1 MTSGSSETRR
11 EGTAGATGRPLEAPW
26 PGSHE
31 MPRWD
36 RAELIDAPVFQSR
49 SILRMLGPGLV
60 MGAAAIGGG
69 EWLAGPAVTAKYGP
83 ALLWV
88 ATVSILFQVVYNIE
102 ISRYTLYTGE
112 PIFTGKLRIPPG
124 PVVWVV
130 LYLLLDWGSVA
141 PYLAANAATPLET
154 LWLGR
159 LPDADKIAS
168 DWWLHKIMST
178 VVYLLAMVP
187 LIVGGKIYNS
197 LKIVMSAKLILVVGF
212 LLFLGVFFTRVSTWT
227 EITSGL
233 FQFGAVPIIR
243 AEDTNGNGI
252 LDPGEDFDRDGKL
265 DGVEREYKE
274 GNVTKFEDTDGDKI
288 RDGVNVDNILVALWE
303 GRELPHVDLTL
314 IGVIA
319 ALAAIAGNGGLT
331 NTPISN
337 FTRDQGWGMGHHVG
351 AIPSMVGG
359 EGITLSHVGC
369 VFDVNSESLP
379 RWRRW
384 VRHVVREQLFVWLVA
399 CLVGVSLP
407 SILSVEFLPRGTDA
421 KDWSGAAMTADGV
434 RKHLSEPLPDV
445 LISQLG
451 LAEVLA
457 GPRLGQLAWNC
468 TLLCGFLVLITSHI
482 TTMDGFVRRWV
493 DVLWT
498 ASRRLRKLPVSEVR
512 LVYLAVLLVYGVC
525 GLSILWLLDK
535 PSFLFRIA
543 TTGYNYAFAFS
554 AWHTIVVNHLLLP
567 RPLRCHWLMSV
578 FMFLSGCYFALLGIV
593 STLGL
598 MGRL

>member
-1 MTSGSSETRR
+1 MSDSAGSANDSGSN
-11 EGTAGATGRPLEAPW
+11 APW
-26 PGSHE
+26 PGSHR

-36 RAELIDAPVFQSR
+36 RAELIEAPMFR
-49 SILRMLGPGLV
+49 GRNALWMIGPGLV

-69 EWLAGPAVTAKYGP
+69 EWLSGPAVTAKYG
-83 ALLWV
+83 ASLLWV

-112 PIFTGKLRIPPG
+112 PIFTGKLRVPPG
-124 PVVWVV
+124 PLVWVV

-141 PYLAANAATPLET
+141 PYLAANATVPLET

-159 LPDADKIAS
+159 LPNADVYPG
-168 DWWLHKIMST
+168 DWWVHKIFST

-187 LIVGGKIYNS
+187 LVVGGKIYNS
-197 LKIVMSAKLILVVGF
+197 LKVLMSAKLVIVVGF
-212 LLFLGVFFTRVSTWT
+212 LMLLGVFFTRTSTWV
-227 EITSGL
+227 EISSGL
-233 FQFGAVPIIR
+233 FKFGSVPVLTG
-243 AEDTNGNGI
+243 EDRNGNGQ
-252 LDPGEDFDRDGKL
+252 LDPGEDFDGDGRLDGIEPATLVDGKAGFA
-265 DGVEREYKE
+265 DV
-274 GNVTKFEDTDGDKI
+274 DGDGI
-288 RDGVNVDNILVALWE
+288 RDGANVDNFLTAWWH
-303 GRELPHVDLTL
+303 GRPWPEVDFAM

-319 ALAAIAGNGGLT
+319 GLAAIAGNGGLT

-369 VFDVNSESLP
+369 VFDVNDRSLP

-384 VRHVVREQLFVWLVA
+384 VRHVVREQVFVWLVA
-399 CLVGVSLP
+399 CLIGVSLP
-407 SILSVEFLPRGTDA
+407 SILSVEFLQRGTDA
-421 KDWSGAAMTADGV
+421 RDWSGAAMTADGV
-434 RKHLSEPLPDV
+434 RKFVTSPRPDV
-445 LISQLG
+445 LVSRLG
-451 LAEVLA
+451 LADVLA
-457 GPRLGQLAWNC
+457 GPTLGNLAWNC

-498 ASRRLRKLPVSEVR
+498 ASPRLRELPVSEVR
-512 LVYLAVLLVYGVC
+512 LVYLAVLLLYGVC
-525 GLSILWLLDK
+525 GLTLLWTLDK
-535 PSFLFRIA
+535 PSFIFRLS
-543 TTGYNYAFAFS
+543 TTGYNFAFAFS

-578 FMFLSGCYFALLGIV
+578 FLFFAGCFFTLLGIM
-593 STLGL
+593 STLQL
-598 MGRL
+598 FSLI